1 MAWATLKKQK
11 QSKYHAEK
19 AIIDGERFDSKR
31 EAERWQELRLMEK
44 AGEISTLRR
53 QVKYELIPAFKKPGE
68 RTERSV
74 SYIADFVYTE
84 NGETVVEDSKGFKT
98 DVYKIKRKLMIEKY
112 GIWIR
117 ETR

>member
-1 MAWATLKKQK
+1 MAWKSLNKSK

-19 AIIDGERFDSKR
+19 TIIDGERFDSKR

-44 AGEISTLRR
+44 VGEISNLRR

-84 NGETVVEDSKGFKT
+84 NGETVVEDSKGFRT
-98 DVYKIKRKLMIEKY
+98 ETYKLKRKLMIEKY